1 VGIETHVLTLETLD
15 GVRLEADLVRP
26 PDASVAAVLCH
37 PHPLYGGQRTNPVID
52 TVFRHLVAVGAAV
65 LRFDFRGAGGSD
77 GEHGGGTDER
87 IDVSAAVD
95 ALGSVTDAPLWIV
108 GYSFGASVALDVA
121 HQRADGWVGIAAPLA
136 AMPGARVAGSDH
148 RPKHLLV
155 PQHDQYSPP
164 EQTAVAVAAWPAT
177 TVETIEGADHF
188 LNGHL
193 QHVATRVA
201 ALIGASAAS

>member
-1 VGIETHVLTLETLD
+1 MGIETHVLTLETLD

-26 PDASVAAVLCH
+26 TDARVAAVLCH
-37 PHPLYGGQRTNPVID
+37 PHPLYGGQRTSPVVD
-52 TVFRHLVAVGAAV
+52 TVFRHLVSLGAAV

-77 GEHGGGTDER
+77 GDHGGGIDER

-121 HQRADGWVGIAAPLA
+121 HPRADGWIGIAPPLA
-136 AMPGARVAGSDH
+136 ALPAPRVAGSDH

-155 PQHDQYSPP
+155 PRHDQFSPP
-164 EQTAVAVAAWPAT
+164 EKTESAVADWPAT
-177 TVETIEGADHF
+177 TVEVIEGADHF
-188 LNGHL
+188 LNSHL
-193 QHVATRVA
+193 HDVAVRVA
-201 ALIGASAAS
+201 ILLGLESRA